1 MFQLPGVFVSLF
13 GFWFFAKIFYV
24 LASPLPL
31 QSCPSA
37 LSDKCLLGLS
47 PKQVH

>member
-1 MFQLPGVFVSLF
+1 MGFLFVCLAF
-13 GFWFFAKIFYV
+13 GFLQKFLYV

-31 QSCPSA
+31 QSHPSE